1 MEEPVAERAHRNL
14 CDYTRWTS
22 RLHTGTATLDESGI
36 VAMAGKTDFPTARTA
51 VRSDRSLPPAH
62 WVDQVDRFFSAHG
75 TMSCVYAR
83 QTVDDDIS
91 ELLVGRGYRDWAT
104 TPEMV
109 CEHEL
114 GPRDPGAGVTVR
126 FADSPADISAYA
138 RIAAEAF
145 AHLQVPEAATLDG
158 VDHPDAFLADDCAV
172 ALAEIDGTPVA
183 GAQVVLV
190 DADRNGDRT
199 AGYVAW
205 VSCTDAARGRGL
217 GDTVTRAVT
226 NEAFRRGARF
236 VSLEASQFGE
246 HTYARMGYREIYRYR
261 MLIRVE
267 TRSTR

>member
-1 MEEPVAERAHRNL
+1 MERVAERAHRNL
-14 CDYTRWTS
+14 CDYIRWSS
-22 RLHTGTATLDESGI
+22 RLHAGTAIIDESGI

-51 VRSDRSLPPAH
+51 VRSDRSLPPAQ
-62 WVDQVDRFFSAHG
+62 WVERVDSFFAAHG
-75 TMSCVYAR
+75 TMSCVYTR

-91 ELLVGRGYRDWAT
+91 ELLVGCGYRDWAT

-114 GPRDPGAGVTVR
+114 APRDLAAGITIR

-145 AHLQVPEAATLDG
+145 AHLYVPEAAALDG

-183 GAQVVLV
+183 GAQVVLI
-190 DADRNGDRT
+190 DADRHADKM

-261 MLIRVE
+261 MLIRVGAQAS
-267 TRSTR
+267 R